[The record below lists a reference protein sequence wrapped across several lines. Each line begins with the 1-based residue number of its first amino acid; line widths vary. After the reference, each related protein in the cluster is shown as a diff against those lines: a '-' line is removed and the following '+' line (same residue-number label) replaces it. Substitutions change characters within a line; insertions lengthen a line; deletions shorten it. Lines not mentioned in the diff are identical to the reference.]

1 MSEAQESKAEAT
13 AAPSATAGGAFDE
26 LARNVRTAG
35 YGSVALGAVQIG
47 LSIDAVIRGLAAAS
61 VSPLAPGV
69 YAMLMA
75 IVLFRTA
82 SAIESAARSEGRDRA
97 LADAL
102 NGFFVD
108 NVRYITLTLAL
119 CAIGFLIAHFH

>member
-1 MSEAQESKAEAT
+1 MSEAQESKAEP
-13 AAPSATAGGAFDE
+13 AAAASTSAGGAFDE
-26 LARNVRTAG
+26 LARNVRTAA

-75 IVLFRTA
+75 VVLFRTA
-82 SAIESAARSEGRDRA
+82 SAIEAAAKSKGRDRA
-97 LADAL
+97 LAESL
-102 NGFFVD
+102 NSFFVD
-108 NVRYITLTLAL
+108 NIRYITLTLAL
-119 CAIGFLIAHFH
+119 CAIGFLIAHFR